1 MNEYN
6 ELSDEER
13 LAQAIVGV
21 EIDRYVHREL
31 TPYGASKIAE
41 RLLQVIPK
49 LEVPETPAPK
59 QSADQPA
66 EPVSALEAKLTEWMA
81 STNRGLPVEEQVYSL
96 IRLLS
101 SGLEAEWDAGYERAE
116 ADSDGTGFWSRRF
129 RSNPH
134 RGIK

>member
-1 MNEYN
+1 MSEYN
-6 ELSDEER
+6 ELSNEER
-13 LAQAIVGV
+13 IAQALVGV

-41 RLLQVIPK
+41 RLLQVIPT
-49 LEVPETPAPK
+49 LEVPEIPTPKRSLDPT
-59 QSADQPA
+59 
-66 EPVSALEAKLTEWMA
+66 VSPTTGLEEKLTEWVA
-81 STNRGLPVEEQVYSL
+81 SSHCGLPIEEQVYSL
-96 IRLLS
+96 IHLLS
-101 SGLEAEWDAGYERAE
+101 SELEAEWDAGYERAE

>member
-13 LAQAIVGV
+13 LAQTLVGV

-41 RLLQVIPK
+41 RLFQVIPK
-49 LEVPETPAPK
+49 LEVPEAPAPK
-59 QSADQPA
+59 QSLDKT
-66 EPVSALEAKLTEWMA
+66 VSPTAVLEEKLTEWITSA
-81 STNRGLPVEEQVYSL
+81 HRGLPVEEQVYSL

-101 SGLEAEWDAGYERAE
+101 GELEAEWDAGYERAE
-116 ADSDGTGFWSRRF
+116 ADSDGSGFWSRRF

-134 RGIK
+134 RGIR